1 MADAEKGAKNDSIEI
16 PVGKYL
22 SSVRSNPWVLSTV
35 LLAVVA
41 VILASVL
48 LFRGSGVTG
57 NVVSSDTAVQNLLSF
72 VKSQGKGEA
81 TLVSSQQEG
90 ALYNVVVKYQ
100 DQDVPVFVTLDGKY
114 LVTDPIPLSGAA
126 AGGASGGSA
135 TQTPPPANVP
145 KTAKPA
151 VELFVMSYCPYGTQV
166 EKGILPVV
174 GLLKDKIDFKVKF
187 VYYAMHGEKEV
198 RENLNQYC
206 IQKEQPEKFN
216 AYLKCFLTDSNSER
230 CLVNAS
236 IDTTKMK
243 SCFAAADTQFSVMKN
258 FNDKASWLSGQFPL
272 FNTDKADNEKY
283 SVAGSP
289 TLIINGVDVQSG
301 RDSVSL
307 LNAVCNAFTD
317 KPTECSTQLDSTPP
331 SPGFGWDAAGSTNLA
346 NCGV

>member
-1 MADAEKGAKNDSIEI
+1 MVDAEKSAKNDSIEI

-22 SSVRSNPWVLSTV
+22 GSVRSNPWVLSTV

-48 LFRGSGVTG
+48 LFRGTGVTG
-57 NVVSSDTAVQNLLSF
+57 NVVSDDVAVKNLLSF
-72 VKSQGKGEA
+72 VNSQGNGEA

-90 ALYNVVVKYQ
+90 ALYNVVVKYNGQ
-100 DQDVPVFVTLDGKY
+100 DIPVFVTLDGKY
-114 LVTDPIPLSGAA
+114 LVTDPVPLSATGAA
-126 AGGASGGSA
+126 AGGSATGSA
-135 TQTPPPANVP
+135 AAPENVP
-145 KTAKPA
+145 KTAKPS
-151 VELFVMSYCPYGTQV
+151 VELFVMSHCPYGTQT

-198 RENLNQYC
+198 KEQLNQYC
-206 IQKEQPEKFN
+206 IQKEQPTKFN
-216 AYLKCFLTDSNSER
+216 AYLKCFLTDSNGER

-243 SCFAAADTQFSVMKN
+243 SCVATADTQFSVMKN
-258 FNDKASWLSGQFPL
+258 FNDKSTWLSGNFPL
-272 FNTDKADNEKY
+272 FDTDKADNEKY
-283 SVAGSP
+283 QVAGSP

-307 LNAVCNAFTD
+307 LNSICNAFTD
-317 KPTECSTQLDSTPP
+317 KPAECSTVLDSTPP
-331 SPGFGWDAAGSTNLA
+331 APGFGWDAAGSTNLA